1 MTDYL
6 RPGAIQELMVTSI
19 SEEGVFVGNDH
30 EEIPLN
36 KIDTKGV
43 VLGQT
48 LKIFSYF
55 NDRKELEAT
64 TRIPEIQVGEMGMF
78 TILNSNDL
86 GAFINIGVGRDVL
99 IPKREQRQ
107 ELLTNRKALIMLCYD
122 SANHRLFG
130 TTKIFNHLK
139 EVPDFKRGDEIEMT
153 IFEKLEVGRKVIVN
167 GKYQGIIFQQEI
179 MSRVSEGD
187 KVKGYVR
194 KIEGKDVVVSMQ
206 KEGVDLIEDAAAR
219 LLEFLENN
227 GGYIR
232 LNDDSDPDEI
242 KIRLRMSKK
251 TFKKAAGL
259 LYKQEKVDLMK
270 FGVKLL
276 TDGQKPT
283 PRDIENWKDK
293 PTDDVRKPYTAKK
306 LPVPNRRIGDSFGNQ
321 ESKGYKEVREGE
333 RGEERGRDFKNRE
346 EGGREGE
353 RGDYSRGEEKGRE
366 VKKWEDKGSE
376 PGTNANGKVPYTS
389 KKSRS
394 SSSNTSRPSRPSD
407 QNRGPRR

>member
-1 MTDYL
+1 LNSEVLRLLCIMTDYL
-6 RPGAIQELMVTSI
+6 RPGSIQELMVTSI
-19 SEEGVFVGNDH
+19 NEEGVFVGNDH

-48 LKIFSYF
+48 LQIFSYF

-64 TRIPEIQVGEMGMF
+64 TKLPEIQVGEMGMF
-78 TILNSNDL
+78 SILNSNDL

-107 ELLTNRKALIMLCYD
+107 ELMANRRALIMLCYD

-139 EVPDFKRGDEIEMT
+139 EEPDFKRGDEIEMT

-259 LYKQEKVDLMK
+259 LYKREKVDLMK

-321 ESKGYKEVREGE
+321 ENKGYKEVREGE
-333 RGEERGRDFKNRE
+333 RRE
-346 EGGREGE
+346 EEV
-353 RGDYSRGEEKGRE
+353 RE

-394 SSSNTSRPSRPSD
+394 SSSNTSKPSRPSD

>member
-19 SEEGVFVGNDH
+19 NEEGVFVGNDH

-36 KIDTKGV
+36 KVDTKGV

-206 KEGVDLIEDAAAR
+206 KEGIDLIEDAAAR

-259 LYKQEKVDLMK
+259 LYKREKVDLMK

-333 RGEERGRDFKNRE
+333 RGEEGV
-346 EGGREGE
+346 
-353 RGDYSRGEEKGRE
+353 RE

-407 QNRGPRR
+407 RNRGPRR

>member
-19 SEEGVFVGNDH
+19 NEEGVFVGNDH

-306 LPVPNRRIGDSFGNQ
+306 LPVPNRRIGDSFENQ
-321 ESKGYKEVREGE
+321 ENKGYKEVREGE
-333 RGEERGRDFKNRE
+333 RRE
-346 EGGREGE
+346 EGGREEYKRGEDNRREERGREGE
-353 RGDYSRGEEKGRE
+353 RGENKSRE
-366 VKKWEDKGSE
+366 V
-376 PGTNANGKVPYTS
+376 GTNANGKVPYTS

>member
-19 SEEGVFVGNDH
+19 NEEGVFVGNDH

-321 ESKGYKEVREGE
+321 ENKGYKEVREGE
-333 RGEERGRDFKNRE
+333 RRE
-346 EGGREGE
+346 EG
-353 RGDYSRGEEKGRE
+353 GRE

>member
-1 MTDYL
+1 
-6 RPGAIQELMVTSI
+6 
-19 SEEGVFVGNDH
+19 
-30 EEIPLN
+30 
-36 KIDTKGV
+36 
-43 VLGQT
+43 
-48 LKIFSYF
+48 
-55 NDRKELEAT
+55 
-64 TRIPEIQVGEMGMF
+64 
-78 TILNSNDL
+78 
-86 GAFINIGVGRDVL
+86 
-99 IPKREQRQ
+99 
-107 ELLTNRKALIMLCYD
+107 
-122 SANHRLFG
+122 
-130 TTKIFNHLK
+130 
-139 EVPDFKRGDEIEMT
+139 
-153 IFEKLEVGRKVIVN
+153 
-167 GKYQGIIFQQEI
+167 
-179 MSRVSEGD
+179 
-187 KVKGYVR
+187 VR

-259 LYKQEKVDLMK
+259 LYKREKVDLMK

-276 TDGQKPT
+276 TEGQKPT

-333 RGEERGRDFKNRE
+333 RRE
-346 EGGREGE
+346 EEGREE
-353 RGDYSRGEEKGRE
+353 DIARDEPRAP
-366 VKKWEDKGSE
+366 KKDV
-376 PGTNANGKVPYTS
+376 GTNANGNVPYTS

-394 SSSNTSRPSRPSD
+394 SSSSTSKPSRPSD

>member
-6 RPGAIQELMVTSI
+6 RPGTIQELLVTSI
-19 SEEGVFVGNDH
+19 NEEGVFVGNDH

-36 KIDTKGV
+36 RVDAKGV
-43 VLGQT
+43 TLGQT
-48 LKIFSYF
+48 LQIFSYF

-86 GAFINIGVGRDVL
+86 GAFVSIGVGRDIL

-122 SANHRLFG
+122 AANHRLFG

-139 EVPDFKRGDEIEMT
+139 EAPDLKRGEEIEMT
-153 IFEKLEVGRKVIVN
+153 IADKLEVGRKVIVN
-167 GKYQGIIFQQEI
+167 GKYPGIIFQQEI

-242 KIRLRMSKK
+242 KLRLRMSKK

-276 TDGQKPT
+276 TEGQKPT

-321 ESKGYKEVREGE
+321 ESKRYKEASEDKRGDYN
-333 RGEERGRDFKNRE
+333 RGEERGRED
-346 EGGREGE
+346 
-353 RGDYSRGEEKGRE
+353 
-366 VKKWEDKGSE
+366 KKWEEKPSE

-394 SSSNTSRPSRPSD
+394 SSSNTSKPSRPSER
-407 QNRGPRR
+407 NRGPRR

>member
-6 RPGAIQELMVTSI
+6 SPGTIQELMVTSI

-64 TRIPEIQVGEMGMF
+64 IKLPEIQVGEMGMF
-78 TILNSNDL
+78 AILNSNDL

-107 ELLTNRKALIMLCYD
+107 ELMANRRALIMLCYD

-139 EVPDFKRGDEIEMT
+139 EEPDFKRGDEIEMT

-259 LYKQEKVDLMK
+259 LYKREKVDLMK

-276 TDGQKPT
+276 TEGQKPT

-321 ESKGYKEVREGE
+321 ESKGYREDKS
-333 RGEERGRDFKNRE
+333 GEERGRDVKNWE

-353 RGDYSRGEEKGRE
+353 RGEEDIARDEPRGP
-366 VKKWEDKGSE
+366 KKDV
-376 PGTNANGKVPYTS
+376 GTNANGNVPYTS

>member
-1 MTDYL
+1 MEKTLKSVVLNLLCIMTDYL
-6 RPGAIQELMVTSI
+6 RPGTIQELMVTSI
-19 SEEGVFVGNDH
+19 NEEGVFVGNDH

-36 KIDTKGV
+36 RVDTKGV
-43 VLGQT
+43 ALGQT

-64 TRIPEIQVGEMGMF
+64 TRLPEIQVGEMGMF
-78 TILNSNDL
+78 TVLNSNDL
-86 GAFINIGVGRDVL
+86 GAFVSIGVGRDIL

-139 EVPDFKRGDEIEMT
+139 ETPEFKRGEEIEMT
-153 IFEKLEVGRKVIVN
+153 IADKLEVGRKVIVN
-167 GKYQGIIFQQEI
+167 GKYPGIIFQQEI

-206 KEGVDLIEDAAAR
+206 KEGMDLIEDAAAR

-259 LYKQEKVDLMK
+259 LYKREKVDLMK

-276 TDGQKPT
+276 TEGQKPT

-306 LPVPNRRIGDSFGNQ
+306 LPVPNRRIGDSI
-321 ESKGYKEVREGE
+321 
-333 RGEERGRDFKNRE
+333 
-346 EGGREGE
+346 
-353 RGDYSRGEEKGRE
+353 
-366 VKKWEDKGSE
+366 
-376 PGTNANGKVPYTS
+376 A
-389 KKSRS
+389 S
-394 SSSNTSRPSRPSD
+394 SSSTSKPSRPSD
-407 QNRGPRR
+407 RNRGPRR

>member
-1 MTDYL
+1 
-6 RPGAIQELMVTSI
+6 
-19 SEEGVFVGNDH
+19 
-30 EEIPLN
+30 
-36 KIDTKGV
+36 
-43 VLGQT
+43 
-48 LKIFSYF
+48 
-55 NDRKELEAT
+55 
-64 TRIPEIQVGEMGMF
+64 
-78 TILNSNDL
+78 
-86 GAFINIGVGRDVL
+86 
-99 IPKREQRQ
+99 
-107 ELLTNRKALIMLCYD
+107 
-122 SANHRLFG
+122 
-130 TTKIFNHLK
+130 
-139 EVPDFKRGDEIEMT
+139 
-153 IFEKLEVGRKVIVN
+153 
-167 GKYQGIIFQQEI
+167 
-179 MSRVSEGD
+179 
-187 KVKGYVR
+187 
-194 KIEGKDVVVSMQ
+194 MQ

-321 ESKGYKEVREGE
+321 ESKGYKEVREDK
-333 RGEERGRDFKNRE
+333 RGEEGV
-346 EGGREGE
+346 
-353 RGDYSRGEEKGRE
+353 RE

>member
-1 MTDYL
+1 MNSAVLRLLCIMTDYL

-19 SEEGVFVGNDH
+19 NEEGVFVGNDH

-333 RGEERGRDFKNRE
+333 RRE
-346 EGGREGE
+346 EG
-353 RGDYSRGEEKGRE
+353 GRE

>member
-19 SEEGVFVGNDH
+19 NEEGVFVGNDH

-43 VLGQT
+43 LLGQT

-139 EVPDFKRGDEIEMT
+139 EIPDFKRGDEIEMT

-206 KEGVDLIEDAAAR
+206 KEGIDLIEDAAAR

-321 ESKGYKEVREGE
+321 ECKGYKEVREGE
-333 RGEERGRDFKNRE
+333 RRE
-346 EGGREGE
+346 EGVREQ
-353 RGDYSRGEEKGRE
+353 YKRGEEKGRE
-366 VKKWEDKGSE
+366 GERGENKSREV
-376 PGTNANGKVPYTS
+376 GTNANGKVPYTS

>member
-321 ESKGYKEVREGE
+321 ESKGYREDK
-333 RGEERGRDFKNRE
+333 RGE
-346 EGGREGE
+346 EGGREE
-353 RGDYSRGEEKGRE
+353 YKRGEEGVRE

-394 SSSNTSRPSRPSD
+394 SSSNTSRSSRPSD
-407 QNRGPRR
+407 RNRGPRR

>member
-30 EEIPLN
+30 EEIPLS

-321 ESKGYKEVREGE
+321 ESKGYKDVREAK
-333 RGEERGRDFKNRE
+333 RGEEGV
-346 EGGREGE
+346 
-353 RGDYSRGEEKGRE
+353 RE

>member
-206 KEGVDLIEDAAAR
+206 KEGIDLIEDAAAR

-321 ESKGYKEVREGE
+321 EIKGYREDK
-333 RGEERGRDFKNRE
+333 RGV
-346 EGGREGE
+346 EGGRERE
-353 RGDYSRGEEKGRE
+353 RGDYSRGEERGREGERGEDKGRE
-366 VKKWEDKGSE
+366 V
-376 PGTNANGKVPYTS
+376 GTNANGKVPYTS

>member
-6 RPGAIQELMVTSI
+6 SPGTIQELMVTSI
-19 SEEGVFVGNDH
+19 NEEGVFVGNDH

-139 EVPDFKRGDEIEMT
+139 EIPDFKRGDEIEMI

-259 LYKQEKVDLMK
+259 LYKLEKVDLMK

-321 ESKGYKEVREGE
+321 ENKGYREDK
-333 RGEERGRDFKNRE
+333 RVE
-346 EGGREGE
+346 EGGREDKRWDDNVE
-353 RGDYSRGEEKGRE
+353 RDEPREKR
-366 VKKWEDKGSE
+366 SE

-394 SSSNTSRPSRPSD
+394 TSSNTSRPSRPSD

>member
-1 MTDYL
+1 MNSEVLRLLCIMTDYL

-19 SEEGVFVGNDH
+19 NEEGVFVGNDH

-321 ESKGYKEVREGE
+321 ENKGYKEVREGE
-333 RGEERGRDFKNRE
+333 RRE
-346 EGGREGE
+346 EGV
-353 RGDYSRGEEKGRE
+353 RE

>member
-19 SEEGVFVGNDH
+19 NEEGVFVGNDH

-206 KEGVDLIEDAAAR
+206 KEGIDLIEDAAAR

-333 RGEERGRDFKNRE
+333 RG
-346 EGGREGE
+346 
-353 RGDYSRGEEKGRE
+353 DYSRGEEKGRE

-394 SSSNTSRPSRPSD
+394 SSSNISRPSRPSD

>member
-283 PRDIENWKDK
+283 PRDIEHWKDK

>member
-1 MTDYL
+1 
-6 RPGAIQELMVTSI
+6 MVTSI
-19 SEEGVFVGNDH
+19 NEEGVFVGNDH

-48 LKIFSYF
+48 LQIFSYF

-64 TRIPEIQVGEMGMF
+64 TKLPEIQVGEMGMF
-78 TILNSNDL
+78 SILNSNDL

-107 ELLTNRKALIMLCYD
+107 ELMANRRALIMLCYD

-139 EVPDFKRGDEIEMT
+139 EEPDFKRGDEIEMT

-259 LYKQEKVDLMK
+259 LYKREKVDLMK

-321 ESKGYKEVREGE
+321 ESKGY
-333 RGEERGRDFKNRE
+333 RE
-346 EGGREGE
+346 EKREEDG
-353 RGDYSRGEEKGRE
+353 GRE
-366 VKKWEDKGSE
+366 VKNWDDNVERDEPRETRSE

>member
-19 SEEGVFVGNDH
+19 NEEGVFVGNDH

-321 ESKGYKEVREGE
+321 ENKGYKEVREGE
-333 RGEERGRDFKNRE
+333 RRE
-346 EGGREGE
+346 EGGREE
-353 RGDYSRGEEKGRE
+353 YKRGEDNRREERGRE

>member
-1 MTDYL
+1 
-6 RPGAIQELMVTSI
+6 
-19 SEEGVFVGNDH
+19 
-30 EEIPLN
+30 
-36 KIDTKGV
+36 
-43 VLGQT
+43 
-48 LKIFSYF
+48 
-55 NDRKELEAT
+55 
-64 TRIPEIQVGEMGMF
+64 
-78 TILNSNDL
+78 
-86 GAFINIGVGRDVL
+86 
-99 IPKREQRQ
+99 
-107 ELLTNRKALIMLCYD
+107 
-122 SANHRLFG
+122 
-130 TTKIFNHLK
+130 
-139 EVPDFKRGDEIEMT
+139 
-153 IFEKLEVGRKVIVN
+153 
-167 GKYQGIIFQQEI
+167 

-259 LYKQEKVDLMK
+259 LYKREKVDLMK

-321 ESKGYKEVREGE
+321 ANKGY
-333 RGEERGRDFKNRE
+333 RDDKRE

-353 RGDYSRGEEKGRE
+353 RRDDNRREEGVRE

-376 PGTNANGKVPYTS
+376 SGTNANGKVPYTS

-394 SSSNTSRPSRPSD
+394 SSSNTSKPSRPSD
-407 QNRGPRR
+407 RNRGPRR

>member
-1 MTDYL
+1 
-6 RPGAIQELMVTSI
+6 
-19 SEEGVFVGNDH
+19 
-30 EEIPLN
+30 
-36 KIDTKGV
+36 
-43 VLGQT
+43 
-48 LKIFSYF
+48 
-55 NDRKELEAT
+55 
-64 TRIPEIQVGEMGMF
+64 
-78 TILNSNDL
+78 
-86 GAFINIGVGRDVL
+86 
-99 IPKREQRQ
+99 
-107 ELLTNRKALIMLCYD
+107 
-122 SANHRLFG
+122 
-130 TTKIFNHLK
+130 
-139 EVPDFKRGDEIEMT
+139 
-153 IFEKLEVGRKVIVN
+153 
-167 GKYQGIIFQQEI
+167 

-259 LYKQEKVDLMK
+259 LYKREKVDLMK

-276 TDGQKPT
+276 TEGQKPT

-333 RGEERGRDFKNRE
+333 RREEAGREDGNWEER
-346 EGGREGE
+346 GREGE
-353 RGDYSRGEEKGRE
+353 RGEENIQRDEPRGP
-366 VKKWEDKGSE
+366 KKDA
-376 PGTNANGKVPYTS
+376 GTNANGKVPYTS

>member
-1 MTDYL
+1 
-6 RPGAIQELMVTSI
+6 
-19 SEEGVFVGNDH
+19 
-30 EEIPLN
+30 
-36 KIDTKGV
+36 
-43 VLGQT
+43 
-48 LKIFSYF
+48 
-55 NDRKELEAT
+55 
-64 TRIPEIQVGEMGMF
+64 
-78 TILNSNDL
+78 
-86 GAFINIGVGRDVL
+86 
-99 IPKREQRQ
+99 
-107 ELLTNRKALIMLCYD
+107 MLCYD

-333 RGEERGRDFKNRE
+333 RGEE
-346 EGGREGE
+346 GGRERE

>member
-1 MTDYL
+1 
-6 RPGAIQELMVTSI
+6 MVTSI
-19 SEEGVFVGNDH
+19 NEEGVFVGNDH

-321 ESKGYKEVREGE
+321 ENKGYKEVREGE
-333 RGEERGRDFKNRE
+333 RRE
-346 EGGREGE
+346 EGV
-353 RGDYSRGEEKGRE
+353 RE

>member
-1 MTDYL
+1 MNSAVLNLLCIMTDYL

-321 ESKGYKEVREGE
+321 ESKGYREDK
-333 RGEERGRDFKNRE
+333 RGE
-346 EGGREGE
+346 EGGREE
-353 RGDYSRGEEKGRE
+353 YKRGEEGVRE

-394 SSSNTSRPSRPSD
+394 SSSNTSRSSRPSD
-407 QNRGPRR
+407 RNRGPRR

>member
-19 SEEGVFVGNDH
+19 NEEGVFVGNDH

-48 LKIFSYF
+48 LQIFSYF

-259 LYKQEKVDLMK
+259 LYKREKVDLMK

-321 ESKGYKEVREGE
+321 ENKGYKEVREGE
-333 RGEERGRDFKNRE
+333 RRE
-346 EGGREGE
+346 EGGREE
-353 RGDYSRGEEKGRE
+353 YKRGEEGVRE

-376 PGTNANGKVPYTS
+376 PGTNACGKVPYTS

>member
-1 MTDYL
+1 
-6 RPGAIQELMVTSI
+6 MVTSI
-19 SEEGVFVGNDH
+19 NEEGVFVGNDH

-64 TRIPEIQVGEMGMF
+64 TKLPEIQVGEMGMF

-107 ELLTNRKALIMLCYD
+107 ELLANRKALIMLCYD

-139 EVPDFKRGDEIEMT
+139 EVPDFKRGEEIEMT

-259 LYKQEKVDLMK
+259 LYKREKVDLMK

-321 ESKGYKEVREGE
+321 ANKGYRDDN
-333 RGEERGRDFKNRE
+333 RGEEGV
-346 EGGREGE
+346 
-353 RGDYSRGEEKGRE
+353 RE

-376 PGTNANGKVPYTS
+376 SGTNANGKVPYTS

-394 SSSNTSRPSRPSD
+394 SSSNTSKPSRPSD
-407 QNRGPRR
+407 RNRGPRR

>member
-1 MTDYL
+1 LNSAVLNLLCIMTDYL

-19 SEEGVFVGNDH
+19 NEEGVFVGNDH

-43 VLGQT
+43 VLGQM

-64 TRIPEIQVGEMGMF
+64 SRIPEIQVGEMGMF

-321 ESKGYKEVREGE
+321 ESKGYREDK
-333 RGEERGRDFKNRE
+333 RGE

-353 RGDYSRGEEKGRE
+353 RGDYSRGEEKARE

>member
-1 MTDYL
+1 MNSEVLLLLCIMTDYL
-6 RPGAIQELMVTSI
+6 RPGSIQELMVTSI
-19 SEEGVFVGNDH
+19 NEEGVFVGNDH

-48 LKIFSYF
+48 LQIFSYF

-64 TRIPEIQVGEMGMF
+64 TKLPEIQVGEMGMF
-78 TILNSNDL
+78 SILNSNDL

-107 ELLTNRKALIMLCYD
+107 ELMANRRALIMLCYD

-139 EVPDFKRGDEIEMT
+139 EEPDFKRGDEIEMT

-259 LYKQEKVDLMK
+259 LYKREKVDLMK

-321 ESKGYKEVREGE
+321 ESKGY
-333 RGEERGRDFKNRE
+333 RE
-346 EGGREGE
+346 EKREEDG
-353 RGDYSRGEEKGRE
+353 GRE
-366 VKKWEDKGSE
+366 VKNWDDNVERDEPRETRSE

>member
-19 SEEGVFVGNDH
+19 NEEGVFVGNDH

-321 ESKGYKEVREGE
+321 ESKGYKEVREDK
-333 RGEERGRDFKNRE
+333 RGE

>member
-1 MTDYL
+1 VVESLNSDYL
-6 RPGAIQELMVTSI
+6 TQGPLI
-19 SEEGVFVGNDH
+19 NDFEQKFAKYIGCKYAVAVSNGTAALH
-30 EEIPLN
+30 LCTLALN
-36 KIDTKGV
+36 
-43 VLGQT
+43 
-48 LKIFSYF
+48 
-55 NDRKELEAT
+55 
-64 TRIPEIQVGEMGMF
+64 
-78 TILNSNDL
+78 
-86 GAFINIGVGRDVL
+86 
-99 IPKREQRQ
+99 
-107 ELLTNRKALIMLCYD
+107 
-122 SANHRLFG
+122 
-130 TTKIFNHLK
+130 
-139 EVPDFKRGDEIEMT
+139 
-153 IFEKLEVGRKVIVN
+153 
-167 GKYQGIIFQQEI
+167 
-179 MSRVSEGD
+179 VSEGD

-321 ESKGYKEVREGE
+321 ENKGYREDKRGEEGERREEGVREEYKRGEERGREGE
-333 RGEERGRDFKNRE
+333 RGENK
-346 EGGREGE
+346 
-353 RGDYSRGEEKGRE
+353 SRE
-366 VKKWEDKGSE
+366 V
-376 PGTNANGKVPYTS
+376 GTNANGKVPYTS

>member
-6 RPGAIQELMVTSI
+6 RPGSIQELMVTSI
-19 SEEGVFVGNDH
+19 NEEGVFVGNDH

-48 LKIFSYF
+48 LQIFSYF

-64 TRIPEIQVGEMGMF
+64 TKLPEIQVGEMGMF
-78 TILNSNDL
+78 SILNSNDL

-107 ELLTNRKALIMLCYD
+107 ELMANRRALIMLCYD

-139 EVPDFKRGDEIEMT
+139 EEPDFKRGDEIEMT

-259 LYKQEKVDLMK
+259 LYKREKVDLMK

-321 ESKGYKEVREGE
+321 ESKGY
-333 RGEERGRDFKNRE
+333 RE
-346 EGGREGE
+346 EKREEDG
-353 RGDYSRGEEKGRE
+353 GRE
-366 VKKWEDKGSE
+366 VKNWDDNVERDEPRETRSE

>member
-19 SEEGVFVGNDH
+19 NEEGVFVGNDH

-55 NDRKELEAT
+55 NDRKELEVT

-321 ESKGYKEVREGE
+321 ESKGYKEVREDK
-333 RGEERGRDFKNRE
+333 RGEEGV
-346 EGGREGE
+346 
-353 RGDYSRGEEKGRE
+353 RE

>member
-6 RPGAIQELMVTSI
+6 RPGSIQELMVTSI
-19 SEEGVFVGNDH
+19 NEEGVFVGNDH

-48 LKIFSYF
+48 LQIFSYF

-64 TRIPEIQVGEMGMF
+64 TKLPEIQVGEMGMF
-78 TILNSNDL
+78 SILNSNDL

-107 ELLTNRKALIMLCYD
+107 ELMANRRALIMLCYD

-139 EVPDFKRGDEIEMT
+139 EEPDFKRGDEIEMT

-259 LYKQEKVDLMK
+259 LYKREKVDLMK

-276 TDGQKPT
+276 TEGQKPT

-321 ESKGYKEVREGE
+321 ESKGYREE
-333 RGEERGRDFKNRE
+333 KRSE
-346 EGGREGE
+346 EGGREVKNWDDNVE
-353 RGDYSRGEEKGRE
+353 QDEPREKR
-366 VKKWEDKGSE
+366 SE
-376 PGTNANGKVPYTS
+376 PATNANGKVPYTS